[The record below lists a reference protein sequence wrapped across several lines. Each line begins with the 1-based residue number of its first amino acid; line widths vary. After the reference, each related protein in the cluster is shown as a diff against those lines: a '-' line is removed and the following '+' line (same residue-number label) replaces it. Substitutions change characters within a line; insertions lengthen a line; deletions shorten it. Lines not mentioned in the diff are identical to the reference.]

1 MSEQT
6 QKEGGISIDHIRNCN
21 VCNRNSWLCP
31 VWHKPVP
38 PAKTLSETAGKSA
51 GGSEGEGIIKR
62 KDELI
67 IRKK

>member
-1 MSEQT
+1 MGEWT
-6 QKEGGISIDHIRNCN
+6 QEGGIAIDYIRNCN
-21 VCNRNSWLCP
+21 VCGRNSGFCFMRC
-31 VWHKPVP
+31 KPVP
-38 PAKTLSETAGKSA
+38 PAKTLPKTAGKSA

>member
-1 MSEQT
+1 MREQT
-6 QKEGGISIDHIRNCN
+6 QKEGGIAIDHIRNCN
-21 VCNRNSWLCP
+21 VCNRNSRLCSMRN
-31 VWHKPVP
+31 KSVP

-51 GGSEGEGIIKR
+51 GRSEGEGIIKR